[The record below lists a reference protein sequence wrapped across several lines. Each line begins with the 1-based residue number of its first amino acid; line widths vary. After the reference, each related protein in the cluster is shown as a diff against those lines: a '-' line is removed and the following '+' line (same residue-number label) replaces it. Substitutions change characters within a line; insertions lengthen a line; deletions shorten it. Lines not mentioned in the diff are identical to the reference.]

1 MSILRHTKTLFY
13 LLLSLLIYSC
23 GGDKSVP
30 GAGKYGMMDS
40 NTPQYAALQFFEHI
54 YNDPTITQTLEY
66 ASPKM
71 ARLVQSYRINRNVQR
86 HVLNMPFDTVEI
98 TPSAG
103 SAGRNEFAQK
113 ASVSLFFEGTLNGE
127 KVKDL
132 RRIKMVR
139 INKKWK
145 VDEVSLE

>member
-1 MSILRHTKTLFY
+1 MSLSRSAKTPFC

-23 GGDKSVP
+23 GGDKPAQGS
-30 GAGKYGMMDS
+30 GKYGMMD
-40 NTPQYAALQFFEHI
+40 NNIPEYAALQFFEHI
-54 YNDPTITQTLEY
+54 YRDPTITQTLKY

-71 ARLVQSYRINRNVQR
+71 ARLIRSYRINRNVQR
-86 HVLNMPFDTVEI
+86 HVLNMAFDTVEMK
-98 TPSAG
+98 PNAG
-103 SAGRNEFAQK
+103 NAGRNEFAK
-113 ASVSLFFEGTLNGE
+113 EARVTLFFEGMLNGN

-132 RRIKMVR
+132 RTIKLVR

>member
-1 MSILRHTKTLFY
+1 MSLLRIAKTPFC

-23 GGDKSVP
+23 GGEPVQ
-30 GAGKYGMMDS
+30 GGGKYGMMDD
-40 NTPQYAALQFFEHI
+40 NIPEYAALQFFEHI

-71 ARLVQSYRINRNVQR
+71 ARLIKSYRINRNVQR
-86 HVLNMPFDTVEI
+86 HVLNMAFDTVEI
-98 TPSAG
+98 KPNAG
-103 SAGRNEFAQK
+103 SAGRNEFAK
-113 ASVSLFFEGTLNGE
+113 EASVTLFFEGILNGD
-127 KVKDL
+127 KIKDL
-132 RRIKMVR
+132 RTIKLVR